1 MDIFLLALA
10 ACTLAFWLYS
20 AAGMIGGS
28 RSIARL
34 EDIPPITGA
43 DLPKISVV
51 VAACNEEYGIED
63 ALTSVLHQDYPDY
76 EVIVVNDRSKD
87 GTGEILRRMAQLNL
101 RLRIIDIR
109 ELPPGWLG
117 KNNALQRGADQAS
130 GSYLIFTDA
139 DIVMHPSVL
148 ARAVR
153 YTLDHNLDH
162 LAIPPRVDVDG
173 VLLNSFIGAFALVF
187 SMYVQ
192 PWKAK
197 DPKSK
202 QHIGIGAFNMVRTA
216 VYRAAGGH
224 QPIAMRPD
232 DDMRLGRLLKHA
244 GYRQDVVIGTALM
257 SVEWYESF
265 RQLVQGLMKNMFAGV
280 EYNPA
285 LAIGS
290 SIGQFII
297 SVWPFAAL
305 VLTHGWTQILNAVI
319 VAVIF
324 ILFAGS
330 AGPAGI
336 RRIYALTY
344 PLAIL
349 VFCYIILR
357 AMTVTLWNGGIN
369 WRGTHYSLSQL
380 RAKPPT
386 TG

>member
-1 MDIFLLALA
+1 MEMFLLVLA
-10 ACTLAFWLYS
+10 ACTLAFWVYS
-20 AAGMIGGS
+20 AVGMTGAS
-28 RSIARL
+28 STIAKL
-34 EDIPPITGA
+34 EDIQPITGA
-43 DLPKISVV
+43 ELPKISVV

-63 ALTSVLHQDYPDY
+63 ALTSVLHQDYSDY
-76 EVIVVNDRSKD
+76 EVIVVNDRSTD
-87 GTGEILRRMAQLNL
+87 GTGEILSRMSQFHH
-101 RLRIIDIR
+101 RLRVINIR
-109 ELPPGWLG
+109 ELPPAWLG
-117 KNNALQRGADQAS
+117 KNHALQQGADQAT
-130 GSYLIFTDA
+130 GSYIIFTDA

-148 ARAVR
+148 GRAVR
-153 YTLDHNLDH
+153 YALDHNLDH
-162 LAIPPRVDVDG
+162 LAIPPRVEVDG
-173 VLLNSFIGAFALVF
+173 FLLNAFIGMFALVF

-197 DPKSK
+197 DPKSS

-224 QPIAMRPD
+224 KPIAMRPD

-244 GYRQDVVIGTALM
+244 GYRQDVVVVTALL

-265 RQLVQGLMKNMFAGV
+265 GQLVQGLMKNMFAGV

-290 SIGQFII
+290 IIAQFAI
-297 SVWPFAAL
+297 SVWPFAA
-305 VLTHGWTQILNAVI
+305 VIFTHGWTQILNAVT
-319 VAVIF
+319 VAVIL

-349 VFCYIILR
+349 AFCYIILR
-357 AMTVTLWNGGIN
+357 SMTVTLWNGGIN
-369 WRGTHYSLSQL
+369 WRGTHYPLALL
-380 RAKPPT
+380 RAKPPV
-386 TG
+386 